1 MNTYNPNDLL
11 LRGMEKLGPSGNIHT
26 LHVLRLLPKLQFHV
40 IDDTGCRAGRQT
52 KVFAKELGKQVNE
65 VRP

>member
-26 LHVLRLLPKLQFHV
+26 LHVLRLLPRMQEFFTEGVLRVAQ
-40 IDDTGCRAGRQT
+40 A
-52 KVFAKELGKQVNE
+52 AS
-65 VRP
+65 